1 MRKMKRSAI
10 KSAGILLICVF
21 CLTGFLKVR
30 AADANVRLLKAEG
43 SVSVQSGSGKD
54 RERYASMEL
63 PGGNRVKTGSDSR
76 VRIGV
81 GREGE
86 LCLEACG
93 ALEVRTQGTVPEFL
107 LERGM
112 LFYELKG
119 EPFNIRTAEAALT
132 AEAAKGWIRVVDGQ
146 KTLICLEE
154 GQLRCSVTDPVS
166 GQVKSVRLKEGQ
178 TAECIVRL
186 PLEEGRRCEI
196 AVRALTEEDRALPVC
211 NGRERAD
218 AARDPVWLQMPGNEH
233 ELAETEEAGTG
244 TEEAASAE
252 EEKSGRTGTGGTP
265 SSGAAFASL
274 PQTRMPAPA
283 PAVPFSGGILAEEE
297 QTSSSSGGGSHS
309 GSGSSSASPSQPSQP
324 AEPTQDQGLVLEGIV
339 ANEGTILVE
348 ESGKVTMDAAGQ
360 LMNYGTIVNKGTI
373 DGTVVNGA
381 GSFTMEGGSIT
392 RLANETVTR
401 SARAQEK
408 PEILINGGTVEEGV
422 RVENGTFT
430 IQGGTVEAPEGA
442 SGSALLLDGGA
453 TASIQGGTVKNGYGG
468 AAIAAKNGAVSVK
481 EGASVLAAEP
491 LKTLDLSSAETV
503 SVEYRTKEDAC
514 FQADAIG
521 ANGLPAFY
529 VTAENA
535 DGLAELCAVDGRLEQ
550 AVQAVNGGKG
560 DAITLAGDLADRSSE
575 KLQLQGG
582 AASAPVLLDLGGRTL
597 TVAPDGSR
605 EVLLTGGASWEIRGK
620 EKAGTLALE
629 KTVIMVS
636 EDSTLRITDAT
647 VRADDSEIAAGS
659 YGVPEG
665 NNNIIL
671 SGSAVS
677 GVVICHETGG
687 RLEISDSSVECRSV
701 SDVEKT
707 YGQLRM
713 QGAVIEGNVTM
724 NGAVTVISD
733 SVIKGCLSNEGGALT
748 AANSEVESQFGEPA
762 LWNRYGKV
770 TVSGTRMSGDRI
782 GNEGGTMT
790 LSDETVVPG
799 IWNTYG
805 SSAEIRDCKV
815 KGDINN
821 TNSNDAGI
829 GPASLLYTQH
839 GQLDISNIN
848 DSDPDSVAPCRMKIF
863 GSTITGSLWCSIDS
877 DCEQESVVEVFGSE
891 ITGSTIGL
899 SKNGSRLILSES
911 KVYSDSMRAE
921 DGGEIRIL
929 DKSTADIKQAMVVFG
944 GTLFLS
950 GSEAVLESGRLL
962 LEDGGQMNV
971 ENRSLIRVPEI
982 AVNNGGQL
990 TVSDSQAVVGD
1001 GDVILFHSSSGEKG
1015 TLCLNLGA
1023 VMTIQGG
1030 AGKVEDANAGNVI
1043 SIDGAVL
1050 NGRIVSAFR
1059 LELKGG
1065 ADVRYN
1071 GTDPAVSFNMN
1082 QSPRGMHLGDC
1093 SLTNDGDGSGLRVIY
1108 TPGSLAWLQN
1118 LSSSIRAK
1126 TGNPVEVGSSAIGYG
1141 IPSGYEIEE
1150 RDGYR
1155 YLVKSPSGASV
1166 RSADAVPEPEVS
1178 EPESPGPEDA
1188 EAVPEDSRG
1197 EKEDDAAVP
1206 EDSREE
1212 KEDDAV
1218 VPESGREE
1226 KEDAVV
1232 SPEEDAPDRTEE
1244 IRGAI

>member
-297 QTSSSSGGGSHS
+297 QTSSSGGGSHS
-309 GSGSSSASPSQPSQP
+309 GSGSASASPSPSQPSQP
-324 AEPTQDQGLVLEGIV
+324 AAPTQDQGLVLEGIV

-529 VTAENA
+529 ITAENA

-597 TVAPDGSR
+597 TVAPNGSR

-647 VRADDSEIAAGS
+647 VRADDSEISAGS

-677 GVVICHETGG
+677 GVVICHKTGG

-724 NGAVTVISD
+724 DGAVTVISD

-762 LWNRYGKV
+762 LWNRYGQV

-790 LSDETVVPG
+790 LSDGTVVPG
-799 IWNTYG
+799 IWNLDS
-805 SSAEIRDCKV
+805 SSAEIRNCKV
-815 KGDINN
+815 TGDVKN
-821 TNSNDAGI
+821 TNSNKVG
-829 GPASLLYTQH
+829 GVEEQLLYIQR
-839 GQLDISNIN
+839 GQPDVSNIN
-848 DSDPDSVAPCRMKIF
+848 DGGPDSVAPCRMKIF
-863 GSTITGSLWCSIDS
+863 NSTITGSLECSIDP
-877 DCEQESVVEVFGSE
+877 DCKQESAVEVFGSV
-891 ITGSTIGL
+891 ITGRVINAFCT
-899 SKNGSRLILSES
+899 GSRLMLSGSE
-911 KVYSDSMRAE
+911 VHSDSVYAVS
-921 DGGEIRIL
+921 GGEIRIL
-929 DKSTADIKQAMVVFG
+929 DKSTAGIKEAMEVIE

-962 LEDGGQMNV
+962 LEDDGQMNV

-982 AVNNGGQL
+982 AVNYGGQL
-990 TVSDSQAVVGD
+990 TVSDSQAMVGD
-1001 GDVILFHSSSGEKG
+1001 GNVNLSHSSSGGKG
-1015 TLCLNLGA
+1015 TLCLNPGA

-1030 AGKVEDANAGNVI
+1030 AGKVEDATTGNVI

-1071 GTDPAVSFNMN
+1071 GTDPAVSFNMDK
-1082 QSPRGMHLGDC
+1082 SSRGMHLDDC
-1093 SLTNDGDGSGLRVIY
+1093 SLTNDGDGPGLRVIY

-1126 TGNPVEVGSSAIGYG
+1126 TGNPVEVGTDAIGYG

-1188 EAVPEDSRG
+1188 
-1197 EKEDDAAVP
+1197 AAVP
-1206 EDSREE
+1206 EDS
-1212 KEDDAV
+1212 
-1218 VPESGREE
+1218 REE

-1232 SPEEDAPDRTEE
+1232 SPEEDAHDRTEE